1 MAENTTVN
9 DTIIKGKYPHIEW
22 LDLGQNGVLVECAIM
37 KREKN
42 GDVYFFSLEQIDQI
56 DKARLARIIR
66 GRNAEM
72 FDLYDLMSQVTL
84 GNGVNAL
91 IYFQQL
97 AKVRTASGQ
106 IFPASASRHGM
117 PSLQVSRTLDEATGQ
132 LKTQ

>member
-1 MAENTTVN
+1 MAEITQVD

-42 GDVYFFSLEQIDQI
+42 GDVYFFSLEQVDQI
-56 DKARLARIIR
+56 DKARLARIVR
-66 GRNAEM
+66 SRNANL
-72 FDLYDLMSQVTL
+72 FDLYDLMSQTTL

-97 AKVRTASGQ
+97 TKVRTASGQ
-106 IFPASASRHGM
+106 IFPATATRHGM
-117 PSLQVSRTLDEATGQ
+117 PTQQAASRTLTEDSGQ
-132 LKTQ
+132 AQ